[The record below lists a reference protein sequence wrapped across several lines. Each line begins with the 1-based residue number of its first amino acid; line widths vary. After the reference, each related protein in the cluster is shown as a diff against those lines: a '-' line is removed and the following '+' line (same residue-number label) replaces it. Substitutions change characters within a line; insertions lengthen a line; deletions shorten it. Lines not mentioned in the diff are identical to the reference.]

1 MPSIIIRATDV
12 SDQLK
17 ASLTLDLRNLQF
29 TYASAVDRRDP
40 VALRS
45 VFHADA
51 LLRVFAPDADQP
63 LVEARGHDELVL
75 MIDVMRERYAKTMH
89 VVTNSTSSIQGDAA
103 TGEEYGGAHHLILN
117 DGEPRTFVAYLRYE
131 DQFGR
136 VPGNGWRITQ
146 RDVRF
151 LWKEERPALPWESV
165 LVRGRLS

>member
-12 SDQLK
+12 SDQLN

-51 LLRVFAPDADQP
+51 LVRVFAPDADQP

-89 VVTNSTSSIQGDAA
+89 VMTNSTSSIQGDAA
-103 TGEEYGGAHHLILN
+103 TGEVFGVAHHLIDD
-117 DGEPRTFVAYLRYE
+117 DGQARTFVACLRYE

-136 VPGNGWRITQ
+136 VPGASWRITQ

-151 LWKEERPALPWESV
+151 LWSEERPALPWESV